1 MLTLPPIINFVIF
14 FKFAFLCLF
23 PYNLYRQPHV
33 PVFYMQ
39 AVLMF
44 SFPCCVQVEDEVGEI
59 AMVIVQNKID
69 LIDDA
74 VVQP

>member
-1 MLTLPPIINFVIF
+1 
-14 FKFAFLCLF
+14 
-23 PYNLYRQPHV
+23 
-33 PVFYMQ
+33 
-39 AVLMF
+39 VL
-44 SFPCCVQVEDEVGEI
+44 QVEAEVGEI